1 MTPQTHALGPRL
13 LAVAIAL
20 ALVGAIGFG
29 IGVPATRWVTQ
40 RLQEQ
45 RVTYTRL
52 ARATAHAR
60 EHDPIAKQLQ
70 ELDHREI
77 WKRLYVN
84 QTNEAALAALQTE
97 VRSALGKIGPTAS
110 VDVLK
115 PGEGDTLTE
124 LQARFRFSAPA
135 NEVADALSGLTSTP
149 HWLQVRELKLSSPV
163 VQSPERN
170 ESVEVAVLVVGFR
183 VPGTGEPAS

>member
-1 MTPQTHALGPRL
+1 MTPQARESGSRA
-13 LAVAIAL
+13 LAVALAL
-20 ALVGAIGFG
+20 AVVGAIGFG
-29 IGVPATRWVTQ
+29 IGVPATQWVSQ

-45 RVTYTRL
+45 RVTYSRL

-70 ELDHREI
+70 ELDHRDV

-84 QTNEAALAALQTE
+84 QTNEVAIAALQTE

-110 VDVLK
+110 VEVMK
-115 PGEGDTLTE
+115 PGEGETLTE
-124 LQARFRFSAPA
+124 LRARFRFSAPA
-135 NEVADALSGLTSTP
+135 NEVADALSALTSTP

-163 VQSPERN
+163 VQSPDRN
-170 ESVEVAVLVVGFR
+170 EPVEVSVLVVGFR
-183 VPGTGEPAS
+183 VPGKWESAS